1 MEDLDEFFDP
11 ADDITKTATFTPSGG
26 NARTVH
32 GQFDN
37 GFVNRFGVVEDLAPQ
52 FTCVHARVSG
62 VAHGDALTVV
72 AVMHYAVDVSDRG
85 RRAGNGVVAEHT
97 SRTSRF
103 RAAFFSPVNGE
114 ILGDKHD
121 YCCWRIENPSL

>member
-62 VAHGDALTVV
+62 VAHGDALTVE
-72 AVMHYAVDVSDRG
+72 S
-85 RRAGNGVVAEHT
+85 T
-97 SRTSRF
+97 
-103 RAAFFSPVNGE
+103 
-114 ILGDKHD
+114 D
-121 YCCWRIENPSL
+121 YTVIGIEPDGTGLVTLRLNV